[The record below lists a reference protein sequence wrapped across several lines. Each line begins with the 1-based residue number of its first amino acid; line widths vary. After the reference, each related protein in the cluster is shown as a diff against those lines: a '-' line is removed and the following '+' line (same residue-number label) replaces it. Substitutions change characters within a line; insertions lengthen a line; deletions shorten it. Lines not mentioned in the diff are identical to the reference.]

1 MLSKSTGRRG
11 AGLTRRALCLA
22 TPALALSGLS
32 SSPARAQ
39 EQIVLA
45 SYGGTIEQFMRGVA
59 IPAFEKETGIKV
71 VYVTGTALSNYSKVM
86 ATRANPEV
94 DIYWSNDLTH
104 LGGKLQGL
112 YQKLDPNIV
121 TNLKEVMEGLRDP
134 DGIGVSSHIS
144 TTGIQYNS
152 RIFKEKGWEAPT
164 SWLDLWD
171 PKFKGKVALYS
182 IGVLYSQEFLGAMTR
197 VLGGSEKDI
206 KPAIKKIKELR
217 DTNGIVAFPTS
228 PADMDNVM
236 VQEQAWITVNA
247 SIRTLAL
254 KDRGSVLEY
263 VDPKEGGVLFAVY
276 FDVIK
281 GARNPVGAQKFIN
294 HMMSADMQ
302 TKAASGMGYAPVNVN
317 ATIPEKW
324 SRYMPTAKTIN
335 SFVKLDRE
343 IENRNLDEWI
353 DTWNRE
359 IEAKR

>member
-1 MLSKSTGRRG
+1 MPHRSVRGRS
-11 AGLTRRALCLA
+11 AGITRRTICLA
-22 TPALALSGLS
+22 APAIALSGVA

-39 EQIVLA
+39 DKIVLA

-59 IPAFEKETGIKV
+59 IPAFEKETGIQV
-71 VYVTGTALSNYSKVM
+71 VYVVGTALSNYSKVL
-86 ATRANPEV
+86 ATRGNPEIDV
-94 DIYWSNDLTH
+94 YWSNDLTH

-112 YQKLDPNIV
+112 YEKLDTNIV
-121 TNLKEVMEGLRDP
+121 TNVKDVMEGLRDP
-134 DGIGVSSHIS
+134 DGVGVASHIS

-152 RIFKEKGWEAPT
+152 KIFKEKGWAPPT
-164 SWLDLWD
+164 SWFDLWD

-206 KPAIKKIKELR
+206 GPAIKKIKELR
-217 DTNGIVAFPTS
+217 DTNGVVAFPTS

-263 VDPKEGGVLFAVY
+263 VDPKEGGVLFSVS
-276 FDVIK
+276 FDVVK
-281 GARNPVGAQKFIN
+281 GSRNPVAAQKFIN
-294 HMMSADMQ
+294 HMLSADMQ
-302 TKAASGMGYAPVNVN
+302 TKAAAGMGYAPVNIH

-324 SRYMPTAKTIN
+324 VKYMPTAKTIN
-335 SFVKLDRE
+335 SFVKLDRQV
-343 IENRNLDEWI
+343 ENKNLDEWI
-353 DTWNRE
+353 ETWNRE